1 VGIRFTLTTF
11 IKTSSNIIVLAAVA
25 VLTKFIAQN
34 GSFLMKKIF
43 IVSLIACVFIS
54 CDLSKYKLNK
64 EYDLETLFEKS
75 GGTQTSTYSEIIKY
89 YEELDESFTSIQLE
103 EYGQTDSGEP
113 LHLAIFNPSENF
125 NLDEVRENYTIIL
138 INNGIHPG
146 ESDGID
152 ATMMLF
158 RDLAQDSITV
168 PKNTIIATIPVYNIG
183 GALNRN
189 STSRVNQNGPEEYG
203 FRGNARN
210 YDLNRDF
217 IKADTKNTRSFSEI
231 FHKVKPDIF
240 VDTHVSNGADY
251 QYTLTHLFTQHNKL
265 GGELGAYLNDKMI
278 PSLKASLWEN
288 EWDITPYVNVHNEV
302 PEKGFTQFMDT
313 PRYSTGYTALWNTLG
328 LMIETHMLKPYKK
341 RVMGTYR
348 TLRSII
354 EIAERDREKIKD
366 LRARAQ
372 RKYLTERFYPV
383 NFKVDSTNISK
394 LQFKGFE
401 SEEITS
407 DVTGNSRL
415 KYDRKKP
422 FKKEVDYYNN
432 FISQEQIEIPRA
444 YIIPQG
450 WWNVID
456 LLKSNNVEMTEFK
469 NDTTMFVEI
478 YKIEDYKTFPN
489 PYEGHYPHFDTKI
502 TSTKDS
508 IKFRKGDVYIKS
520 FQPSVR
526 YLLET
531 LEPTTPDSFFN
542 WNFFD
547 TVLQRKEGF
556 SAYVFEDL
564 AKELLDKNPGLNEE
578 FQKKKKSDLEFSR
591 DPSAQLNWLYTESGL
606 IEKAYLR
613 YPVFRV
619 SR

>member
-401 SEEITS
+401 GEEITS

>member
-1 VGIRFTLTTF
+1 M
-11 IKTSSNIIVLAAVA
+11 AAIA

-34 GSFLMKKIF
+34 GSFIMKKIF
-43 IVSLIACVFIS
+43 IASLIACVFIS
-54 CDLSKYKLNK
+54 CDLSKYKLVK
-64 EYDLETLFEKS
+64 EYDFETVFEKS
-75 GGTQTSTYSEIIKY
+75 GGTQTPTYPEVINY
-89 YEELDESFTSIQLE
+89 YEELGDAFKSIQLQE
-103 EYGQTDSGEP
+103 FGETDSGEP
-113 LHLAIFNPSENF
+113 LHLAIFSPSQNF
-125 NLDEVRENYTIIL
+125 NLDEIRENYTIIL

-203 FRGNARN
+203 FRGNAKN

-251 QYTLTHLFTQHNKL
+251 QYTLTHLFTQHDKL
-265 GGELGAYLNDKMI
+265 GGELGDYLNNKMM
-278 PSLKASLWEN
+278 PSLQASLWEN

-328 LMIETHMLKPYKK
+328 LMIETHMLKPYKQ

-354 EIAERDREKIKD
+354 DIAERDREKIKD

-383 NFKVDSTNISK
+383 NFKVDSTNITK
-394 LQFKGFE
+394 LQFKGYE
-401 SEEITS
+401 GGKITS
-407 DVTGNSRL
+407 EVTGDMRL
-415 KYDRKKP
+415 KYDRNKP

-432 FISQEQIEIPRA
+432 FIAQDEIEIPRA

-456 LLKSNNVEMTEFK
+456 ILKTNKVEMEALK
-469 NDTTMFVEI
+469 RDTTMFVEV
-478 YKIEDYKTFPN
+478 YKIEDYKTSPN
-489 PYEGHYPHFDTKI
+489 PYEGHYPHSETKI
-502 TSTKDS
+502 STTKDS
-508 IKFRKGDVYIKS
+508 IKFRKGDFYIKS

-531 LEPTTPDSFFN
+531 LEPASPDSFFN

-547 TVLQRKEGF
+547 SVLQQKEGF
-556 SAYVFEDL
+556 SPYVFEDL
-564 AKELLDKNPGLNEE
+564 AKELLDKDPALNED
-578 FQKKKKSDLEFSR
+578 FQEKKKSDREFSK
-591 DPSAQLNWLYTESGL
+591 DWFAQLDWIYKKSDHF
-606 IEKAYLR
+606 EKAYLR
-613 YPVFRV
+613 YPIFRV